1 MTRRAL
7 IVARRETA
15 VVALINLVALFVV
28 VAFDW
33 STVGMVVLG
42 VNGFLWLLL
51 SNQAHLELRD
61 QPIPIQDLEI
71 NKNMGGTP

>member
-61 QPIPIQDLEI
+61 QPTPIQDLEI
-71 NKNMGGTP
+71 NKNLGGTP